1 MRLGDYLSAILQDFT
16 RAKMKADAFARDL
29 ARDIA
34 DTPEQGEVPVTRF
47 SFDQSTVTTRVAVK
61 EATTGKA
68 GGPGKKELTAA
79 ANQVVNSLPDLKE
92 TAELFALSERA
103 ATVWTD
109 EYVPRLRE
117 SFRQSLTGELSP
129 SAAASLLEAMVA
141 KVYTQ
146 FLVDERVEASDSDR
160 NRILRGG
167 QIGKLET
174 VVRKRYR
181 ERFEKRSKPIR
192 SEEDTLG
199 AHVEVLVGFE
209 ELADI
214 EDRLLTTLK
223 IALEGE
229 TVRWETI
236 DDDRGELIQL

>member
-16 RAKMKADAFARDL
+16 RAKMQADVFARDL

-47 SFDQSTVTTRVAVK
+47 SFDQSTITTRVAVK

-79 ANQVVNSLPDLKE
+79 ASQTANSLPDEKE
-92 TAELFALSERA
+92 TAELFALSDQA
-103 ATVWTD
+103 GTVWRE
-109 EYVPRLRE
+109 EYVPRVKE
-117 SFRQSLTGELSP
+117 SFQQGLTGELSP
-129 SAAASLLEAMVA
+129 SAAASLVEAVVV

-167 QIGKLET
+167 QIGKLES
-174 VVRKRYR
+174 VVRERYR
-181 ERFEKRSKPIR
+181 EQLEKRSKPIR

-199 AHVEVLVGFE
+199 AHVEVLVGIE

-214 EDRLLTTLK
+214 EDRLLTTLE
-223 IALEGE
+223 ITLEGE